1 MILVLAGVALAVI
14 AGAVV
19 AVSTH
24 TPRILVLALAAVLVL
39 SPLLADPLPTPLAL
53 IARGLGA
60 ALAVYLLWIAIREQP
75 TAAVPPIVLEGTRI
89 GWPAVTLIA
98 AAATVAGLGADGLGL
113 PAQGPA
119 RAGAA
124 GFAIAA
130 VAVIPVITGRDILV
144 VGGALLLLLHA
155 VLLVRVALGGTPGP
169 AEELLTTALLVVV
182 AGTLA
187 ALARA
192 AREDGDRG
200 YAVVPDPRPRPR
212 HVADAHPI
220 DPA

>member
-19 AVSTH
+19 VVSTP
-24 TPRILVLALAAVLVL
+24 TPRVLVLALAAVLVA

-53 IARGLGA
+53 IARTLGA
-60 ALAVYLLWIAIREQP
+60 VLAAYLLWIAIREQP
-75 TAAVPPIVLEGTRI
+75 SAAVPPITLEGTRI
-89 GWPAVTLIA
+89 GWPAVALLA

-119 RAGAA
+119 VAGAA

-130 VAVIPVITGRDILV
+130 VAVIPIITGRDILG
-144 VGGALLLLLHA
+144 VGGALLLLLQA
-155 VLLVRVALGGTPGP
+155 VLLVRIALDGTPSP
-169 AEELLTTALLVVV
+169 AEELLTTALIVVI

-192 AREDGDRG
+192 AREDGPRG
-200 YAVVPDPRPRPR
+200 YAVVADARPRSRP
-212 HVADAHPI
+212 VADAHPI
-220 DPA
+220 EPA